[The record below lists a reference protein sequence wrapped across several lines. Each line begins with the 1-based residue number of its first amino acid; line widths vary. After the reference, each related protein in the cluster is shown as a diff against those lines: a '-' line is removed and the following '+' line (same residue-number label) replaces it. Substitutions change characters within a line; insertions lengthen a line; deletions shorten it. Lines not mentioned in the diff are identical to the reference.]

1 MIKVL
6 FVCLGNICRSPIW
19 LRLGENMK
27 KGFTMVEILVSV
39 MIIAMLVMMAMPM
52 YERAVEKSHI
62 AEVGATLKRMGES
75 KLRTMESRNVATY
88 STASFGKSQLD
99 GNFANTDDF
108 MYSLLP
114 SSWPNAVCAK
124 RLRGDFKNTI
134 FLFMG
139 EAGMDHCDCPGSYTT
154 NSVCG
159 QYCSGK
165 NLICN
170 GQCDI
175 YGMDSISG
183 VGTCTSM

>member
-1 MIKVL
+1 
-6 FVCLGNICRSPIW
+6 
-19 LRLGENMK
+19 MK
-27 KGFTMVEILVSV
+27 KGFTMVEVLVSV
-39 MIIAMLVMMAMPM
+39 IIIAMLVMMAMPM

-75 KLRTMESRNVATY
+75 KLRTMEAQNIATY
-88 STASFGKSQLD
+88 ASQFSKAQLD
-99 GNFANTDDF
+99 GNFPNSDDF

-139 EAGMDHCDCPGSYTT
+139 EAGMDQCDCPGSYAVS
-154 NSVCG
+154 SVCG

-170 GQCDI
+170 GSCDI

-183 VGTCTSM
+183 VGTCATM